1 MGCDQLLALDSISA
15 CLFVC
20 LINMCVRSSDQ
31 LCLTFCESVDNS
43 PSASSV
49 HGILQLRI
57 LEWVVVP
64 SPGGLPDPGIK
75 SKSLVSLVLQA
86 DSLPLVPPG
95 KLHLL
100 KCETFIG
107 NLRFLSCILILYF
120 TSFFQ

>member
-20 LINMCVRSSDQ
+20 FLINMCVRSSDQ

-49 HGILQLRI
+49 HGVLQLRI

-75 SKSLVSLVLQA
+75 SKSLVSLMLQA
-86 DSLPLVPPG
+86 DSLPQVPPG

-100 KCETFIG
+100 NVKLLLAI
-107 NLRFLSCILILYF
+107 
-120 TSFFQ
+120 